1 MGVEGLFKSLSACVA
16 KTVDLRNFPSGKLV
30 IVDGHFVAHRLA
42 TRNIAD
48 SLVERGDSLPLAN
61 AFVKRMYRF
70 REIGL
75 KVKVVFDGAAPPAK
89 ERTNSARSFRRK
101 EALRRREEARK
112 KGERSQNAN
121 GCVSIN
127 QDVVTVILKALQ
139 DNDFYAM
146 VAPYEADA
154 QVILLEAELGAV
166 FVYANDADLLVMG
179 VKNLISEID
188 FRRGPAYLTGKLF
201 SRDDI
206 IVHPPKDAFRESS
219 LMCVIHG
226 RDTEGTPVPAGTLG
240 SLSQDETAVERLEMV
255 AALSGCDWCK
265 FPSIGSAT
273 AIKRVWQDGANVDK
287 QATAVSLLSSPRV
300 PPLQAKHSIQT
311 AITMFRHSIAFSIRT
326 QITVHLRRQG
336 VPLNATENTGDS
348 AYCFTETPSH
358 VLRMHVFRSSVQL
371 HCCFDYNGPR
381 ICIYT

>member
-201 SRDDI
+201 N
-206 IVHPPKDAFRESS
+206 
-219 LMCVIHG
+219 
-226 RDTEGTPVPAGTLG
+226 
-240 SLSQDETAVERLEMV
+240 ETAVERLEMV

-326 QITVHLRRQG
+326 QITVHL
-336 VPLNATENTGDS
+336 
-348 AYCFTETPSH
+348 
-358 VLRMHVFRSSVQL
+358 
-371 HCCFDYNGPR
+371 
-381 ICIYT
+381 